1 MEVLSD
7 APCLRQNDLAHD
19 PPVAL
24 VTQDKCKIGLV
35 FQNAQTLFGRVSQK
49 DRGTAVVEGLF
60 EQRVGVRIGRDE
72 QYDRRMHMVLASPR
86 TTIRMLKQSAS
97 FVLTSLRGSTYR
109 SVRLASSLAEDLLD
123 GLFEHPATYYWK
135 QPTPLPAKRKGGYL

>member
-1 MEVLSD
+1 
-7 APCLRQNDLAHD
+7 
-19 PPVAL
+19 VAL

-60 EQRVGVRIGRDE
+60 EQRVGVGIGRDE
-72 QYDRRMHMVLASPR
+72 QYDRRMQRMHMVLASPR
-86 TTIRMLKQSAS
+86 TTIRMLKKSA
-97 FVLTSLRGSTYR
+97 VLTHPTPARRDAPFTGLRSRFTQ
-109 SVRLASSLAEDLLD
+109 RLNVPKRTPRLFLAAALLD